1 MWNDSKYSCISIK
14 YAQASLELF
23 PEICI
28 LKVSIYGISHYVI
41 VSCGLSHNYHS
52 FLNNSDFE
60 IKGHLESSSFRTIFM
75 SPGLCIIS
83 SRVSFISVSD
93 AASPLNNS
101 KIKILHD
108 TLSSLEK
115 QLSEFVLKWQG
126 EQDTG
131 TGQVCFRLAA

>member
-1 MWNDSKYSCISIK
+1 M
-14 YAQASLELF
+14 ELF
-23 PEICI
+23 PEMCF

-41 VSCGLSHNYHS
+41 VSCGLSRNYQS
-52 FLNNSDFE
+52 FSNNSDFE

-75 SPGLCIIS
+75 SPGLCFIS
-83 SRVSFISVSD
+83 SRISFISVSD
-93 AASPLNNS
+93 AASPLNYS

-126 EQDTG
+126 EHDTER
-131 TGQVCFRLAA
+131 GQVCFRLAA